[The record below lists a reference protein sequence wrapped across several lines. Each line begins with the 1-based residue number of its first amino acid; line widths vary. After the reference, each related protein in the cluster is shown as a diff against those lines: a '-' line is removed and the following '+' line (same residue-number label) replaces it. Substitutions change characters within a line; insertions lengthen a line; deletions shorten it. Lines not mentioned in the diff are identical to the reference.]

1 MSEQYQFKRAIRLV
15 LSNAEESLTIEN
27 LSIAFQIGKT
37 LLGYPARGKI
47 VIRNLS
53 EDNIQRIT
61 QRYTT
66 VELTGGYE
74 GAEALLFLGNIS
86 NYSKE
91 RNGPTSEFH
100 LVVKSSTTA
109 WEASTFQKTFSAG
122 TPLNT
127 VLQEL
132 MASFQ
137 GVIPGQIAA
146 SPDWP
151 TNLSSTVIAGSSRRS
166 MDVLA
171 RTYNFDWNIVDGEVT
186 VVSRGQALKDRPAYL
201 ISPATGL
208 IGSPVLTEQGAD
220 FRVLLNPAI
229 MLGRQIE
236 MRSNYAQLGQA
247 GVEFRR
253 VRSSADGIYKVM
265 DIRMTGDTNG
275 VDWYYD
281 LITWGVTNEYRN

>member
-1 MSEQYQFKRAIRLV
+1 MSEQYQFKRVLRLI
-15 LSNAEESLTIEN
+15 LSNAEESLTVEG
-27 LSIAFQIGKT
+27 LSMAFQIGKT

-53 EDNIQRIT
+53 ETNIQRIT
-61 QRYTT
+61 QRYTS
-66 VELTGGYE
+66 VELIGGYE
-74 GAEALLFLGNIS
+74 GAEALLFRGNIS

-100 LVVKSSTTA
+100 LIVKSSTSA
-109 WEASTFQKTFSAG
+109 WEASTFQKTFAAG
-122 TPLNT
+122 TPLST
-127 VLQEL
+127 VLGEL
-132 MASFQ
+132 MGSFQ

-151 TNLSSTVIAGSSRRS
+151 TNLSSTVVAGSSRRS

-171 RTYNFDWNIVDGEVT
+171 RTYNFDWNIIDDEVT
-186 VVSRGQALKDRPAYL
+186 VVSRGQALKDRPAYV

-208 IGSPVLTEQGAD
+208 IGSPVLTELGAD

-229 MLGRQIE
+229 MLGREIE
-236 MRSNYAQLGQA
+236 MRSEYAQLGQA

-253 VRSSADGIYKVM
+253 VRNTADGTYKVM
-265 DIRMTGDTNG
+265 DIRMSGDTNG

-281 LITWGVTNEYRN
+281 LITWGTTSENRN